1 MAELSQ
7 MLRLEIKEN
16 GQNLSA
22 GQRQM
27 VAIARAVLRKSKMVV
42 LDEATASLDAATDA
56 AVQLAVRRCFQG
68 ATTLTIAH
76 RLQTILDSDR
86 IMVLAEGVVVETGPP
101 GELRESASG
110 I

>member
-1 MAELSQ
+1 

-27 VAIARAVLRKSKMVV
+27 VAIARAVLRSSRLVL
-42 LDEATASLDAATDA
+42 LDEATAKVDAATDA
-56 AVQLAVRRCFQG
+56 AIQLAIRRCFQG

-76 RLQTILDSDR
+76 RLQTIMDSDR
-86 IMVLAEGVVVETGPP
+86 ILVLDSGEVAELGLPE
-101 GELRESASG
+101 ELKEKG
-110 I
+110 